1 MFHIWKR
8 IWTFSQTKWRN
19 LRIRKLEEMFDERK
33 KCLKFD
39 KSRNVEKR
47 ESHEQ
52 LRKEEET
59 KKPGVGGRKKWKVI
73 NGALS
78 NWIGRPRDLSTHI
91 KSLIRRRHGWRRG
104 DREMACVAHYDER
117 KCNNIGNLII
127 VV

>member
-1 MFHIWKR
+1 
-8 IWTFSQTKWRN
+8 
-19 LRIRKLEEMFDERK
+19 MFDERK

-78 NWIGRPRDLSTHI
+78 N
-91 KSLIRRRHGWRRG
+91 
-104 DREMACVAHYDER
+104 
-117 KCNNIGNLII
+117 
-127 VV
+127 